1 MENMKRQIPVKKNEH
16 YIIDIHDLGT
26 RAEGIG
32 KVDDFTIFIEKA
44 LPGDKIEARIIKVK
58 KNFAFGKLIK
68 IIGPSPLRQQAKC
81 PVAGECGGC
90 QLQHLTYQGQL
101 DYKRKKVQDV
111 LERIGKV
118 ENVEVK
124 PTLGMENPYTY
135 RNKAQFPVRKENG
148 QLKIGFFAPRSH
160 RIIDTDT
167 CDIQHE
173 SNTEIIAT
181 VRRFLLDY
189 DISIYDE
196 EKHKG
201 LVRHIVTKVGFHT
214 GELMVCIVINGN
226 TLPHSDVLVEKLSTI
241 KGMTS
246 IVLNHN
252 KAKGNVILS
261 SQITNLYGESTI
273 RDYIGDIQFEI
284 SPLSFFQVNPV
295 QTEVLYGKAL
305 EFAGLTGN
313 ETVWD
318 AYCGIGSISL
328 FLAQKAKMV
337 YGVEIVPE
345 AIEDAKRNAALNKI
359 ENVEFIVGLAEEVIP
374 EKFKEEGIKA
384 DVIVVD
390 PPRKGCDEKLLET
403 IIEMAPKRIVYV
415 SCDPGTLARDLNY
428 LSQKGYSVAEVQ
440 PVDMFPMTGHV
451 ESIILMTSCTSE
463 AKK

>member
-1 MENMKRQIPVKKNEH
+1 MKNIKRQIPVTKSEH
-16 YIIDIHDLGT
+16 YTIDIHDLGT

-32 KVDDFTIFIEKA
+32 KVDDFTIFIEKT
-44 LPGDKIEARIIKVK
+44 LPGDRVEAQIIKVK

-68 IIGPSPLRQQAKC
+68 IIEPSPLRQQPKC
-81 PVAGECGGC
+81 PIANQCGGC
-90 QLQHLTYQGQL
+90 QLQHMTYAGQL

-111 LERIGKV
+111 LERIGKI
-118 ENVEVK
+118 EDVEVK
-124 PTLGMENPYTY
+124 PTLGMENPYAY

-160 RIIDTDT
+160 RIIDTGT

-173 SNTEIIAT
+173 NNRSIIAT
-181 VRRFLLDY
+181 VRSFLLDY

-214 GELMVCIVINGN
+214 DELMVCMVINGKV
-226 TLPHSDVLVEKLSTI
+226 LPHSDILVEKLKAIT
-241 KGMTS
+241 GMTS

-252 KAKGNVILS
+252 KAKGNVILGDE
-261 SQITNLYGESTI
+261 TTVLYGEPTI
-273 RDYIGDIQFEI
+273 RDTIGDIQFEI

-295 QTEVLYGKAL
+295 QTEVLYQKAL
-305 EFAGLTGN
+305 EFAQLTGN

-345 AIEDAKRNAALNKI
+345 AIEDAKTNALINEI
-359 ENVEFIVGLAEEVIP
+359 ENVEFIVGAAEEVIP
-374 EKFKEEGIKA
+374 NKFKEEGIKA

-403 IIEMAPKRIVYV
+403 IVEMTPKRIVYV

-428 LSQKGYSVAEVQ
+428 LTENGYKVAEVQ

-451 ESIILMTSCTSE
+451 ETVVRIE
-463 AKK
+463 RE

>member
-1 MENMKRQIPVKKNEH
+1 MLFR
-16 YIIDIHDLGT
+16 
-26 RAEGIG
+26 
-32 KVDDFTIFIEKA
+32 
-44 LPGDKIEARIIKVK
+44 
-58 KNFAFGKLIK
+58 
-68 IIGPSPLRQQAKC
+68 SPLRQEPKC
-81 PVAGECGGC
+81 PVASQCGGC
-90 QLQHLTYQGQL
+90 QLQHLAYQGQL

-111 LERIGKV
+111 LERIGKI
-118 ENVEVK
+118 EDVEVK
-124 PTLGMENPYTY
+124 PTLGMENPYVY

-148 QLKIGFFAPRSH
+148 ELKIGFFAPRSH
-160 RIIDTDT
+160 RIINTET

-173 SNTEIIAT
+173 SNTDIIAL
-181 VRRFLLDY
+181 VRSFLLDY

-196 EKHKG
+196 EEHKG

-214 GELMVCIVINGN
+214 GELMVCIVINGKV
-226 TLPHSDVLVEKLSTI
+226 LPHSDILVERLKTI

-252 KAKGNVILS
+252 KEKGNVVLGPG
-261 SQITNLYGESTI
+261 ITTLYGEPTI
-273 RDYIGDIQFEI
+273 RDYIGDNQFEI

-295 QTEVLYGKAL
+295 QTEVLYQKAL
-305 EFAGLTGN
+305 EFAQLTGN

-318 AYCGIGSISL
+318 AYCGIGTISL

-374 EKFKEEGIKA
+374 EKFKKEGIKA

-403 IIEMAPKRIVYV
+403 IATMMPKRIVYV
-415 SCDPGTLARDLNY
+415 SCDPGTLARDVNY
-428 LSQKGYSVAEVQ
+428 LSQKGYRVAEVQ
-440 PVDMFPMTGHV
+440 PVDMFPMTTHV
-451 ESIILMTSCTSE
+451 ECIALMTSSTSE